1 MAYPR
6 TVISGSLIGPE
17 GKQGLPGVDAVPAA
31 EAVDTYLGDGVVDDG
46 LAAGVDRILNNP
58 SSAPATTLDGKITA
72 ANETQVPP
80 LVEALVPGEVADAV
94 DGHVPG
100 SSLGYVERASSYVVT
115 NVAPALAA
123 STAMGLTVT
132 GAGRPV
138 ELEFYVPEIYHSV
151 VGTRVVIGIAYQR
164 DSIYQGNLRYVSKR
178 SYSDTEGDQMIV
190 KSQLMLT
197 SGHEYF
203 FYPVFGAFAAGT
215 TSLKVSGA
223 AGGPVMTM
231 SAVSR

>member
-1 MAYPR
+1 MALTPLPPVVLQDPHVAAHNTER
-6 TVISGSLIGPE
+6 TRINDLIAEITSGRLSIDDLNSSFGP
-17 GKQGLPGVDAVPAA
+17 DAVAA
-31 EAVDTYLGDGVVDDG
+31 EML
-46 LAAGVDRILNNP
+46 NP
-58 SSAPATTLDGKITA
+58 SSDLYSSTSTVVSENIQPSVAS
-72 ANETQVPP
+72 
-80 LVEALVPGEVADAV
+80 LVPGEVADAV